1 MEPASSAAA
10 GHDDPRLRHARRLD
24 YTRPGFAVVYVE
36 TPPASPA
43 EAELVI
49 RDTPTG
55 PAIQPRNAAIGA
67 GSVLR
72 VRNDSAD
79 TRVVSLPRN
88 GVLERLEPGA
98 AFEVRLLRGGAS
110 PLFLLDAPHVEALLF
125 VAPGRFDV
133 VAGDGSW
140 ELPSLPP
147 GPARLVAW
155 HPRLPRSEL
164 DVSVPE
170 DARYEIALE
179 VGVDLEPSRAR

>member
-1 MEPASSAAA
+1 M
-10 GHDDPRLRHARRLD
+10 
-24 YTRPGFAVVYVE
+24 V
-36 TPPASPA
+36 
-43 EAELVI
+43 
-49 RDTPTG
+49 
-55 PAIQPRNAAIGA
+55 
-67 GSVLR
+67 
-72 VRNDSAD
+72 
-79 TRVVSLPRN
+79 
-88 GVLERLEPGA
+88 
-98 AFEVRLLRGGAS
+98 RGGAS
-110 PLFLLDAPHVEALLF
+110 PLFLLDAPPVEALLF